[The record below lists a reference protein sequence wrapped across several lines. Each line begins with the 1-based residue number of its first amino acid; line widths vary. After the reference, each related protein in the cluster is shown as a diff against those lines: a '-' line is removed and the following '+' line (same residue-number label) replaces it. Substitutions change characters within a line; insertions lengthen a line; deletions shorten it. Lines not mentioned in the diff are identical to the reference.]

1 MVEEPE
7 NLEAEAE
14 NEAPEPEEAVEA
26 EAQDELEQE
35 SDAEPAAES
44 ESPNQEEPEDEPAA
58 EAEPAEEQED
68 SAEAEVESTEE
79 AGSGAEQEE
88 AAEDLVEAE
97 SEATDEAEPGDEQ
110 AAEQDEAIG
119 EDAPADEPVRIPNLK
134 GLIGRKVGMTQIF
147 DDTGAAIPVTI
158 IEAGPCY
165 ITQIRTHEKDGYN
178 SVQLGM
184 VETSQKRLTGGQL
197 GHLKRTNAPA
207 LRHLREFRVRN
218 LGDLEEGEQVTVRV
232 FEVGD
237 HVDVVGTSK
246 GRGFAGAIKRHGF
259 HRGPK
264 THGQSDRER
273 APGSLGAGST
283 PGRTFRGKKGPG
295 HMGSVRVSS
304 QNLRVDLVDP
314 ERNLLGVRGSV
325 PGPKGGLVMVKAGR
339 KQ

>member
-1 MVEEPE
+1 MAEEPE
-7 NLEAEAE
+7 NPEVEGGSQAEK
-14 NEAPEPEEAVEA
+14 PEEVA
-26 EAQDELEQE
+26 EAQAEGNLEQKGGTK
-35 SDAEPAAES
+35 AAGEPK
-44 ESPNQEEPEDEPAA
+44 DEA
-58 EAEPAEEQED
+58 
-68 SAEAEVESTEE
+68 SAEAASSESGE
-79 AGSGAEQEE
+79 AQGESADAANDSEE
-88 AAEDLVEAE
+88 AADEEGASAVE
-97 SEATDEAEPGDEQ
+97 PL
-110 AAEQDEAIG
+110 
-119 EDAPADEPVRIPNLK
+119 RIPNLK

-165 ITQIRTHEKDGYN
+165 ITQIRTHAKDGYN
-178 SVQLGM
+178 AVQLGLE
-184 VETSQKRLTGGQL
+184 ETSQKRLTGGQL
-197 GHLKRTNAPA
+197 GHLKRTNAPN

-218 LGDLEEGEQVTVRV
+218 LGDLQEGEQVTVQV

-237 HVDVVGTSK
+237 RVDVVGISK

-273 APGSLGAGST
+273 APGSHGAGST
-283 PGRTFRGKKGPG
+283 PGRVFKGVKGPG

-325 PGPKGGLVMVKAGR
+325 PGPKGGLVMVKEGR